1 MLKNAIESLQTDW
14 RAGGNNCDSRKRRH
28 NFRYSYKKGINLS
41 ANPVEG
47 PRLWLFFITSDSIL
61 I

>member
-1 MLKNAIESLQTDW
+1 MLKNAIESATHYP
-14 RAGGNNCDSRKRRH
+14 DSRKRRH

-47 PRLWLFFITSDSIL
+47 PRLWLFFITPDSIL